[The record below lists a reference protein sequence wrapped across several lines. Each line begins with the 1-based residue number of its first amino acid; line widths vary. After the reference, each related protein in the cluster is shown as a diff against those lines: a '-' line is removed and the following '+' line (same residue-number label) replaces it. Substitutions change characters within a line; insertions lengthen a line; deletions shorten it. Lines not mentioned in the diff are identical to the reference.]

1 MLAPKGY
8 KAAGVACGLKN
19 LVAAKDLALIYSEV
33 PAYVA
38 GLFTRNRV
46 RAAPVLY
53 SRNVVRRGLCR
64 AIIINSGN
72 ANACTG
78 QRGLTDAK
86 KTAALTSSAL
96 NVPAGQVL
104 VSSTGVI
111 GEFLAMD
118 KLERGVQDVVA
129 RLSPHG
135 FSDAAQAIMTTDT
148 CPKMV
153 SEKLRLDQAE
163 VTISGIAKGAGMIR
177 PQLATMLAF
186 ICTDAKVGKPVLS
199 SLLREGNQSTFNR
212 ITVDGETSTND
223 MVVLLANGEAGNSSL
238 SPGASDFWRFRE
250 SLFGVMGQLA
260 RAIIEDGEGRTK
272 VVEICVRGAGKRM
285 QAEKMAFRVAHS
297 PLVKTA
303 IFGEDPNWGRVMAA
317 IGDSGVPFDPDAVSI
332 SFEDALVVEHG
343 MKVAGTTEDNLKRVL
358 QQEQFKIVIDLH
370 RGDAEASV
378 LTTDLS
384 YEYVKINASYRT

>member
-186 ICTDAKVGKPVLS
+186 ICTDAKVEKPVLS